1 MNTASTRA
9 QGDTPAYV
17 RVYRYVQYLAQ
28 EKIRVCGV
36 WRDPACHDDWV
47 GKILSLRQW
56 NMTSSRRFLVIPPT
70 EVVDL
75 ALFCGQ
81 SHECYLGCSSAR
93 QLRGNASSE
102 PSHTHPG
109 SRISLSQVLLCTPNS
124 ASAKRVRTPGAA
136 GFDGAWTLGTR
147 RHYITLPK

>member
-47 GKILSLRQW
+47 GKILS
-56 NMTSSRRFLVIPPT
+56 
-70 EVVDL
+70 
-75 ALFCGQ
+75 
-81 SHECYLGCSSAR
+81 
-93 QLRGNASSE
+93 
-102 PSHTHPG
+102 
-109 SRISLSQVLLCTPNS
+109 
-124 ASAKRVRTPGAA
+124 
-136 GFDGAWTLGTR
+136 FDNGT
-147 RHYITLPK
+147 